1 MVDQLFQLHIPR
13 TGGTTLYRLLCTVI
27 PGERRRLFMQDG
39 RGFGEFV
46 ATIADAD
53 LVAGHLTWGA
63 VALFPTPPAALTIIR
78 NPIDRALSLYGYL
91 RSQSATGALAAP
103 SQRVA
108 HEAATQSLDD
118 LLLNPVSRFRAL
130 IPHSQVDYLSSV
142 IAIYHVSEEL
152 IDDQEVE
159 RRVTEAR
166 RHLADCAWVATTDTL
181 DRDLETLAY
190 HFGWAPFDAP
200 ERRMVTHGRI
210 ALSDLKVRARRE
222 LGRLVAA
229 DQDLY
234 ETAQAIAAERHAAT
248 LAMLY
253 G

>member
-13 TGGTTLYRLLCTVI
+13 TGGTTLYGPLCNVV
-27 PGERRRLFMQDG
+27 PSERCRQFGQDG
-39 RGFGEFV
+39 TGFGEFV
-46 ATIADAD
+46 AAIADAD

-63 VALFPTPPAALTIIR
+63 VALFPTPPAVLTIIR
-78 NPIDRALSLYGYL
+78 DPIDRALSLYSYL
-91 RSQSATGALAAP
+91 RGQSATGVLAAP
-103 SQRVA
+103 SQRIA
-108 HEAATQSLDD
+108 HEVATQPLDD
-118 LLLNPVSRFRAL
+118 LLLNPVSRFREL
-130 IPHSQVDYLSSV
+130 IPHAQVDYLSSTTAV
-142 IAIYHVSEEL
+142 YRVSEEF

-159 RRVTEAR
+159 RRVTEAK

-181 DRDLETLAY
+181 NRDLETLTY
-190 HFGWAPFDAP
+190 RFGWAPFGAP
-200 ERRMVTHGRI
+200 ERRMVTHRRI

-234 ETAQAIAAERHAAT
+234 ETAQAIAAERHAAMRER
-248 LAMLY
+248 LN